1 MNLNKKKNI
10 VFVSISSDLY
20 GSSKLLLT
28 LVLQLKKNKAN
39 YNPIVCLPFENG
51 PLKQRLIEEDVE
63 IIEMPVL
70 KLTRAML
77 KTLSFGSFFK
87 EYKEA
92 KTILESK
99 LNGREVLCVQSN
111 TLATM
116 FGSFYCFRKK
126 TFHIMHVHE
135 IMDRPWFVRYFF
147 SFIQLFFADK
157 IIFNSQATEK
167 FYLKSLSF
175 LKNKS
180 VLIYNGID
188 RETRFLNSEEKEQL
202 RLDLF
207 QASNEEFLIGLIGRF
222 NRLKGHS
229 LLIDAFAEVNLKHPN
244 TKLCLV
250 GSPPEGQE
258 HFLENVNQAIINK
271 NVSSKT
277 IILPFQE
284 DIYSVIDTL
293 DLVVVPSTEPESFGI
308 IAVEA
313 MLSKKAVIASNLGGL
328 SNIITDQESG
338 LLFEVNNK
346 NELVKSI
353 NKMIEDKAQ
362 KHFLEENG
370 CQHAK
375 KHFSVS
381 NMLNKFIN
389 VYNAI

>member
-375 KHFSVS
+375 KYFSVS